1 MPRAYDGGPLARVRD
16 GDIVRVDGV
25 EGTLQLMVSAE
36 ELATRDL
43 PAPPQ
48 GNDLG
53 MGRELFGFMRVAFSP
68 AEQGAS
74 AFTSALEQLK

>member
-1 MPRAYDGGPLARVRD
+1 VRD

-25 EGTLQLMVSAE
+25 EGTLRVQVSE
-36 ELATRDL
+36 QELAARDL
-43 PAPPQ
+43 PAAPQ

-53 MGRELFGFMRVAFSP
+53 CGRELFGFMRMALSP

-74 AFTSALEQLK
+74 AFTSALENLK